1 MPLER
6 QLAMIVEFYKDV
18 FEVGLPGSGVAS
30 LEGPA
35 LVLDFAPKDLD
46 AVELRGRTPGSTG
59 SGSFD

>member
-1 MPLER
+1 
-6 QLAMIVEFYKDV
+6 MIVEFYKDV